1 MENFECA
8 HARQYIIGKYC
19 ICHSQ
24 KRNKFIPNILSLY
37 NSGVDCQKA
46 HFKTHKMYCSAFLAK
61 KESKKKVENAK
72 QMSNQSERNEGDVL
86 SISQAVLEVVRNA
99 SASDNIDED
108 SPLVKG
114 KVDAREV
121 LICLSSHKD
130 IDHEFRRR
138 VLWAPTKDNGILAV
152 KTLGGAVSVLAY
164 QCTSL

>member
-1 MENFECA
+1 
-8 HARQYIIGKYC
+8 
-19 ICHSQ
+19 
-24 KRNKFIPNILSLY
+24 
-37 NSGVDCQKA
+37 
-46 HFKTHKMYCSAFLAK
+46 MYCSAFLAK
-61 KESKKKVENAK
+61 KEKRKKVENTK
-72 QMSNQSERNEGDVL
+72 QMSNQSEKNEGDVL

-121 LICLSSHKD
+121 LICLSNHKD

-138 VLWAPTKDNGILAV
+138 VLWMPTNDNGIQAI